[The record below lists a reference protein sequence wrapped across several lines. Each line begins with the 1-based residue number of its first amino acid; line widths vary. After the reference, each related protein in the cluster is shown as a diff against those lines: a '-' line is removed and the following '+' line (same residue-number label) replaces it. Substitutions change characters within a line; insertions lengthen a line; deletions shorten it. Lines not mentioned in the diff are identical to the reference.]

1 MAIVTR
7 VKMSKFI
14 ILFDNATKIYH
25 CLGKSHKM
33 VLKSEQEHL
42 GLRNTLDRS
51 MICLSFS
58 SAEGFQTF

>member
-1 MAIVTR
+1 MAIVIR

-33 VLKSEQEHL
+33 VLRSEQEHL
-42 GLRNTLDRS
+42 GLRNTLDLPLLFTL
-51 MICLSFS
+51 CL
-58 SAEGFQTF
+58 